1 MYQGGSMT
9 GWLFMSVCL
18 LVGIAGIFLVSV
30 WESTWKGRKSEVIW
44 CLWCLAKVVA
54 CASAIFVLMGW
65 LTQRPVLL
73 GEREEVSE
81 SIPIAALEGGTYI
94 SGSVWGGS
102 FIGTGG
108 VWGEIKE
115 DDYYTVMVSDG
126 DGGYEK
132 RRYKA
137 DDVTVVFDSTEED
150 ARVEEVDVVRDYDVA
165 PTPFR
170 AFGLRCEV
178 REVEHQT
185 RIHLPEGSYGDHKYN
200 VN

>member
-1 MYQGGSMT
+1 MRDT

-18 LVGIAGIFLVSV
+18 LVLGGTVLFLVRV
-30 WESTWKGRKSEVIW
+30 WESTWKGRKSSVMKSEVIW
-44 CLWCLAKVVA
+44 CLAQVVA
-54 CASAIFVLMGW
+54 SISFVFVLTGW
-65 LTQRPVLL
+65 LTQSAVLL
-73 GEREEVSE
+73 DEHEEVSE
-81 SIPIAALEGGTYI
+81 SIPIAALEGGSYI
-94 SGSVWGGS
+94 SGSVRGGS
-102 FIGTGG
+102 FMGTGG
-108 VWGEIKE
+108 VSGEIKE
-115 DDYYTVMVSDG
+115 DDCYTVMAATG

-150 ARVEEVDVVRDYDVA
+150 ARVEEVDVVRDYDV
-165 PTPFR
+165 TRWPFL
-170 AFGLRCEV
+170 AFKWRSEV

>member
-1 MYQGGSMT
+1 
-9 GWLFMSVCL
+9 MSVCL
-18 LVGIAGIFLVSV
+18 LGGTVLFLVSV
-30 WESTWKGRKSEVIW
+30 WVGTWKGRKSSVMKSEVIW
-44 CLWCLAKVVA
+44 CLAQLVA
-54 CASAIFVLMGW
+54 TISFIFVLMGW

-73 GEREEVSE
+73 AEREELRE

-94 SGSVWGGS
+94 SGSVLGGS
-102 FIGTGG
+102 FMGTG
-108 VWGEIKE
+108 VVSGEIKE

-150 ARVEEVDVVRDYDVA
+150 ARVEEVDVVRDYAAA
-165 PTPFR
+165 PAPFR